1 MKPVVWILG
10 AGILAAFLQTT
21 ILSRINPPSIRP
33 DLFVFLVV
41 YLGMTRTTAQG
52 GPLAWLLGLLK
63 DSFAGVTFGLHGF
76 AFVATFLLA
85 RLVVRQLNPE
95 SSLLLVLLVSCAMAV
110 ENGLIAMSLLMLA
123 DAGDGW
129 RIVLQQIPAQVV
141 VGALLSCF
149 FLPFIRWDSRR
160 ARAASGSRLP

>member
-1 MKPVVWILG
+1 MKSLLWVLG
-10 AGILAAFLQTT
+10 IGLLIAFLQTT

-41 YLGMTRTTAQG
+41 YLSMTQKTSRG

-95 SSLLLVLLVSCAMAV
+95 SSLLLVLLVSCAMAL

-141 VGALLSCF
+141 VGALLSCL
-149 FLPFIRWDSRR
+149 FLPFIRWDGRR
-160 ARAASGSRLP
+160 ARAANGLRRS

>member
-1 MKPVVWILG
+1 MKSLVWVLG
-10 AGILAAFLQTT
+10 IGILIAFLQTT

-33 DLFVFLVV
+33 DLFIFLVV
-41 YLGMTRTTAQG
+41 YLSMTQNTSRG
-52 GPLAWLLGLLK
+52 GSLAWLLGLLK
-63 DSFAGVTFGLHGF
+63 DCFAGVTFGLHGF

-95 SSLLLVLLVSCAMAV
+95 SSLLLVLLVSCATAV
-110 ENGLIAMSLLMLA
+110 ENGLIALSLLMLA

-141 VGALLSCF
+141 VGALLSF
-149 FLPFIRWDSRR
+149 LFLPFIRWGGRR
-160 ARAASGSRLP
+160 ARAASGPHLS